1 MGNQSIVLLIEE
13 SRQME
18 TAKTVR
24 NYHIFLFHFIFIKS
38 FRQSITDFIPRL
50 NVPSTNEMPV
60 CWPATLSPF
69 QSIMHVPLYFLAAIT
84 AVGS

>member
-18 TAKTVR
+18 TVKTVR
-24 NYHIFLFHFIFIKS
+24 NYHIFLLDFIFIKG
-38 FRQSITDFIPRL
+38 FRQSIDFIPRL
-50 NVPSTNEMPV
+50 NVPSTNEMLD
-60 CWPATLSPF
+60 CWPATLSQF